1 MKNRETLSVLTAGQM
16 KELSSAVLEA
26 IPANLSAN
34 TAQYWIGNKKKLQ
47 KVLREAL
54 GVQPFFDLIADWEAF
69 YHDVFGW
76 NFNLSEIVI
85 PEKKSGFDRLV
96 IVVPSITP
104 QFLLNKCFNKCSE
117 LFTTWKYTDASL
129 DEVIT
134 SDRSAKNGAYA
145 IWFRD
150 RVEADEEMR
159 NISANQIKSQNIVAI
174 TLEERLLMEL
184 KFYKE
189 TGKHLDVSN
198 ITLCAGSR
206 NDDGHV
212 PSVYWFGVKLRVS
225 WYDPGYHFDNLRARV
240 VV

>member
-54 GVQPFFDLIADWEAF
+54 GVQPFSYLIADWEAF

-76 NFNLSEIVI
+76 NFNLSEITI
-85 PEKKSGFDRLV
+85 PEKKSGFDRLL
-96 IVVPSITP
+96 IVAPGITS
-104 QFLLNKCFNKCSE
+104 QFLFNRCSE
-117 LFTTWKYTDASL
+117 LFPTRKYTDKSL
-129 DEVIT
+129 DEVII
-134 SDRSAKNGAYA
+134 SDRSVKNGAYA
-145 IWFRD
+145 IWLRD
-150 RVEADEEMR
+150 RGEADEEMK
-159 NISANQIKSQNIVAI
+159 NICANQIKSQNIVAI